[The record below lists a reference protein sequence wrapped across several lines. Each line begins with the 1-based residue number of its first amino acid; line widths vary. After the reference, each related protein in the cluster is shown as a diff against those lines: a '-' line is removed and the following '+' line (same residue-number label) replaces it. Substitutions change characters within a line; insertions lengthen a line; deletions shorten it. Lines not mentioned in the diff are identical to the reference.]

1 MEVETGRNLVSF
13 EHRASALSIIVGKN
27 AKKYDCFENE
37 IKMWVYEE
45 MIGDRKLSEIINSE
59 HENVK
64 YPMLTLMEISF
75 IPRICMDLNS
85 RKTSSR
91 VLTSC
96 DVWRTRIA

>member
-1 MEVETGRNLVSF
+1 MEVETGRNLGAI
-13 EHRASALSIIVGKN
+13 EHRASALSIIIGNN

-45 MIGDRKLSEIINSE
+45 MIGDRKLSEIINTE

-64 YPMLTLMEISF
+64 YPVFTLMEISF
-75 IPRICMDLNS
+75 IPRICMDSNS
-85 RKTSSR
+85 RKTSSP